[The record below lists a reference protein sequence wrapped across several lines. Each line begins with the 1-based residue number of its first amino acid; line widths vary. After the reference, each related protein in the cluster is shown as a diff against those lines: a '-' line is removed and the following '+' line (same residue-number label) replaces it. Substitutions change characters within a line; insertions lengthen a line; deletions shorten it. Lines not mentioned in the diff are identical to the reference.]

1 MRAIIPEANFPKPG
15 PCWLSAP
22 GERNP
27 NFFPAFARI
36 SIAIQAALRERVPA
50 AYFQSLDSFRDVKR
64 AYPMLV
70 YQTARP
76 FRGRLRTELTYDV
89 LNPRTLLSLLRSAKF
104 GLPELLDRV
113 ETRLSRAGWAE
124 LADQYHPR
132 RAAQVLETV
141 HKLSKSRKCL
151 YLLVRSESVLVD
163 ALVELGGIGDLPVK
177 KQFRRIA
184 EFEKKWMFQLR
195 RLYPGTDFLWL
206 APILLDAAS
215 DALMAFQRREQ
226 EPESVPVP
234 GSEPNRLT

>member
-1 MRAIIPEANFPKPG
+1 
-15 PCWLSAP
+15 
-22 GERNP
+22 
-27 NFFPAFARI
+27 
-36 SIAIQAALRERVPA
+36 
-50 AYFQSLDSFRDVKR
+50 
-64 AYPMLV
+64 
-70 YQTARP
+70 
-76 FRGRLRTELTYDV
+76 
-89 LNPRTLLSLLRSAKF
+89 
-104 GLPELLDRV
+104 
-113 ETRLSRAGWAE
+113 
-124 LADQYHPR
+124 
-132 RAAQVLETV
+132 
-141 HKLSKSRKCL
+141 
-151 YLLVRSESVLVD
+151 VD